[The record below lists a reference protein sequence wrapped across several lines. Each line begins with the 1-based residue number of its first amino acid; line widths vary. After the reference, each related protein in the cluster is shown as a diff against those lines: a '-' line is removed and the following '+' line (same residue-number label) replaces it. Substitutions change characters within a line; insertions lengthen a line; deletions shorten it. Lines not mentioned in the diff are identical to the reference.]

1 MAIMYPDIPYECSP
15 ASREEIMF
23 DKLKNLPEDYY
34 VFHSFKIV
42 SVDAGVITASETDF
56 VVFHPDKGILCIE
69 AKAGKVKLEGNKW
82 KYASGDEM
90 SHGGPYR
97 QAENGKW
104 RLRDYIKNSDYGY
117 LINRCKLL
125 HAVWFPSVDR
135 KYVSNINLPSEAD
148 MKITLTSDS
157 LDNIEEEI
165 SAIFDIELPNKM
177 ETKLTAADAKLLI
190 DKFLAPTFDLVPI
203 ANMKLENQ
211 RYVFKRMLK
220 EQVALLNYLEEQDNA
235 VINGLAG
242 TGKTIMAVEKAR
254 RHAENDEPVLFLC
267 YNHYLKEYLQDNYGH
282 PNISFYTIDGLAC
295 NLCDTV
301 TPNYERLKDVLEEMY
316 LEETFPYQHIIIDE
330 GQDFGKERLND
341 ISVIELLKANVVDEG
356 KNGTFYL
363 FYDENQMVQAER
375 LPSYIG
381 ESDCKLTLYRNC
393 RNTENIATTSLRL
406 LGENKRPKL
415 FDGAIVGDSPEMFFA
430 DDVTQTV
437 LTLNSIIEKAWAE
450 DYTDIQILTCKTEES
465 SIISDECSTG
475 AYLYKAKKIPFT
487 TCRKYKGL
495 EADVVIMVD
504 LENDTFENNAEQVM
518 YVGSSR
524 ARYKLSLI
532 CNLSEKE
539 CEYFVEK
546 HNVKKGKKVGK
557 SFATMF
563 NAKHK
568 VVL

>member
-1 MAIMYPDIPYECSP
+1 MYPDIPYECTP
-15 ASREEIMF
+15 ASREKIMF
-23 DKLKNLPEDYY
+23 NALKDLSEEYY

-42 SVDAGVITASETDF
+42 SIDADVITASETDF
-56 VVFHPDKGILCIE
+56 VIFHPQKGILCIE

-82 KYASGDEM
+82 KYANGDEM

-97 QAENGKW
+97 QAESGKW
-104 RLRDYIKNSDYGY
+104 RLRDYIKDSGYGY
-117 LINRCKLL
+117 LMNRCKLL
-125 HAVWFPSVDR
+125 HAVWFPSVDNEYIS
-135 KYVSNINLPSEAD
+135 KVNLPAEAD
-148 MKITLTSDS
+148 RKITLTADS
-157 LDNIEEEI
+157 FDNIEEEI
-165 SAIFDIELPNKM
+165 SAIFDIELPNKV
-177 ETKLTAADAKLLI
+177 ETKLTTADIKLLI
-190 DKFLAPTFDLVPI
+190 DKFLAPSFDLIPI
-203 ANMKLENQ
+203 ANMKVENQ

-220 EQVALLNYLEEQDNA
+220 EQVALLSYLEEQDNA

-242 TGKTIMAVEKAR
+242 TGKTVMAVEKAR
-254 RHAENDEPVLFLC
+254 RHAENDESVLFLC
-267 YNHYLKEYLQDNYGH
+267 YNHYLKEHLQDNYGH

-295 NLCDTV
+295 KLCDTV
-301 TPNYERLKDVLEEMY
+301 TPNYDRLKEVLEEMY
-316 LEETFPYQHIIIDE
+316 LEETFPYKHIIIDE

-341 ISVIELLKANVVDEG
+341 ISVIELLKANVVDDG

-363 FYDENQMVQAER
+363 FYDKNQTVQAAR

-406 LGENKRPKL
+406 LGENKKPKL

-430 DDVTQTV
+430 EDVNQTV
-437 LTLNSIIEKAWAE
+437 LTLNAIIEKAWAE

-475 AYLYKAKKIPFT
+475 VYLYKTKKIPFT

-504 LENDTFENNAEQVM
+504 LDNDTFENNAEQVM

-532 CNLSEKE
+532 CNLAEKD
-539 CEYFVEK
+539 CEYFIEK
-546 HNVKKGKKVGK
+546 HNAKKGKKVEK
-557 SFATMF
+557 SFATLF
-563 NAKHK
+563 NSKYKELA
-568 VVL
+568 